1 MSMRARRNGRRGYR
15 RMRRSVVPTVGIGF
29 ADKVAVFVKNAFA
42 FLPILVLGIVVGRD
56 RSEVAVR
63 DRAVRARRSQRSF
76 LYISARCRVVIFGIF
91 QLLIGKRAEVY
102 RTFCVIGVVK
112 EVAFAE
118 LYYNINIVSGDG
130 VGAEEYG
137 YLRPIAQFAYVGNRR
152 GRIDDRVGFA
162 IEYADGKRRTFR
174 KIRRLC
180 PQRQSVEFI
189 RSNVQSR
196 SRRRSLAIVRRGIRR
211 YEIQRRSRVIGM
223 RILNDVE
230 LYGFV
235 IGGIARFSGFREVER
250 AYRVVR
256 RSFGIRQVF
265 DVEISGVTSVVDGFI
280 IPTLSFVGSILFGS

>member
-76 LYISARCRVVIFGIF
+76 LYISARFRVVIFGIF

-196 SRRRSLAIVRRGIRR
+196 SRRAGIIVCRGIRR

-235 IGGIARFSGFREVER
+235 IGGAARFRGFREIER

>member
-15 RMRRSVVPTVGIGF
+15 RMRRGVVPTVGIGF
-29 ADKVAVFVKNAFA
+29 ADKVAVFIENAFA

-152 GRIDDRVGFA
+152 GRIDDGVGFA

-196 SRRRSLAIVRRGIRR
+196 SRRAGIIVRRGIRR

-235 IGGIARFSGFREVER
+235 IGGIARFSGFCEVER

-280 IPTLSFVGSILFGS
+280 IPILSFVGNILFGS

>member
-76 LYISARCRVVIFGIF
+76 LYISARFRVVIFGIF

-196 SRRRSLAIVRRGIRR
+196 SRRRAGIVVRRGIRR

-235 IGGIARFSGFREVER
+235 IGGIARFSGFCEIER

-256 RSFGIRQVF
+256 RSFGIRQVL
-265 DVEISGVTSVVDGFI
+265 DVKISGIASVVHGLI
-280 IPTLSFVGSILFGS
+280 IPAPSLV

>member
-15 RMRRSVVPTVGIGF
+15 SMRRSVVPTVGIGF

-235 IGGIARFSGFREVER
+235 IGGVARFRGFREVER

-256 RSFGIRQVF
+256 LCLGIRQVL
-265 DVEISGVTSVVDGFI
+265 DVKISGIASVVHGLI
-280 IPTLSFVGSILFGS
+280 IPALSFVGSILFGS